1 MKFLFEKEGRYICE
15 CESCGM
21 QIKIKKSDIKTQGT
35 VGTTEDIECFCG
47 EVSNHISDIP
57 KEKESQVIVQT
68 VDRTP
73 QTGVP
78 RCPTC
83 GSTNV
88 ERISIGSKAVG
99 GYMFGIFSSNV
110 RNTYRC
116 NNCKYKW

>member
-1 MKFLFEKEGRYICE
+1 MKFMYEKEGRYVCE

-21 QIKIKKSDIKTQGT
+21 QIKIKKSEIKKQGSIGI
-35 VGTTEDIECFCG
+35 VEEIECFCG
-47 EVSNHISDIP
+47 EVSDQIKDIP
-57 KEKESQVIVQT
+57 IEKGSQVIVQT
-68 VDRTP
+68 VDRAP

-78 RCPTC
+78 HCPTC

-99 GYMFGIFSSNV
+99 AYMFGVFSSNI

-116 NNCKYKW
+116 KNCKYKW

>member
-1 MKFLFEKEGRYICE
+1 MYEKEGRYVCE

-21 QIKIKKSDIKTQGT
+21 QIKIKKSEIKKQGSIGI
-35 VGTTEDIECFCG
+35 VEEIECFCG
-47 EVSNHISDIP
+47 EVSDQIKDIP
-57 KEKESQVIVQT
+57 IEKGSQVIVQT
-68 VDRTP
+68 VDRAP

-78 RCPTC
+78 HCPTC

-99 GYMFGIFSSNV
+99 AYMFGVFSSNI

-116 NNCKYKW
+116 KNCKYKW